1 MTFSIFH
8 VQQKFKT
15 YCVFYNI
22 HSSRVDSLGK
32 LAVIPT
38 TVWLLAVLLDIVL
51 LVFILSMVLKMHD
64 SSVEGIFIVRFFIGS
79 SIMVGR
85 YRFLGE

>member
-8 VQQKFKT
+8 IQQKFKT
-15 YCVFYNI
+15 CCVFYDI

-38 TVWLLAVLLDIVL
+38 TVWLLVAVLLYIV
-51 LVFILSMVLKMHD
+51 LVFILSMVLEMHD
-64 SSVEGIFIVRFFIGS
+64 SSVEGIFIVRFFIGG
-79 SIMVGR
+79 SIMAGCNC
-85 YRFLGE
+85 FLGE